1 MIILHTKNQKEA
13 FTGALNE
20 EYEEESFIYNDLS
33 MFDLTNIYC
42 IYNRLLLNIL

>member
-33 MFDLTNIYC
+33 MFDLTNYYMYLQPVITQ
-42 IYNRLLLNIL
+42 

>member
-33 MFDLTNIYC
+33 MFDLTN
-42 IYNRLLLNIL
+42 

>member
-33 MFDLTNIYC
+33 MFDLTNYSQYLQPVIAQ
-42 IYNRLLLNIL
+42 

>member
-20 EYEEESFIYNDLS
+20 EYEEESFIR
-33 MFDLTNIYC
+33 C
-42 IYNRLLLNIL
+42 GIYN

>member
-20 EYEEESFIYNDLS
+20 EYEEESFIYNVFTTDYYS
-33 MFDLTNIYC
+33 IFY
-42 IYNRLLLNIL
+42 R